1 MNILRRTFQLWLVWS
16 CIAVAVHALA
26 AQPAAKEPFIPK
38 EGLAG
43 KDAVWVPSPFAAVEK
58 MLDLAKVTSND
69 FVIDLGSGDGRN
81 ATFVQGDMFA
91 ADISQATVL
100 ALFLLPEN
108 LVRLT
113 PKFLALR
120 PGTRIVANTFGI
132 EGWDAD
138 ESARA
143 GDDCVMW
150 CSALLYIVPGRVTG
164 TWRLPDGELTLTQ
177 NFQMVSGTLNSGGK
191 SLSISNGRLRGDQIA
206 FTAGG
211 VDYTGRV
218 IGDTIEGNIKGRATG
233 AWTAT
238 RARQQDGS

>member
-1 MNILRRTFQLWLVWS
+1 MEW
-16 CIAVAVHALA
+16 
-26 AQPAAKEPFIPK
+26 
-38 EGLAG
+38 GG
-43 KDAVWVPSPFAAVEK
+43 
-58 MLDLAKVTSND
+58 
-69 FVIDLGSGDGRN
+69 GDGRN
-81 ATFVQGDMFA
+81 VIAAAKRGARALGVEYNPDLVEYSKRAAAAKQVADKVTCVQGDMFA